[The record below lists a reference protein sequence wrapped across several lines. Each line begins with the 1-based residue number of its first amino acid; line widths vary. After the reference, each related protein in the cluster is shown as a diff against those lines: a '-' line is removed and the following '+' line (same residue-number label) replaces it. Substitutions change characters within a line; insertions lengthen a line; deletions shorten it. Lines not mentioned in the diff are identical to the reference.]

1 MRDANEIVMIGQG
14 PTATTALESLADE
27 HHVSAVVRNPV
38 STDDAVVLFAR
49 QRGIRVI
56 TDVSLANIEQ
66 VVREIR
72 PACVLI
78 SSYDRLI
85 PPHLL
90 QLCPFVNVHYGPLP
104 RYRGRANVNWAI
116 INGESKAWIT
126 IHCVDATLDSGNIL
140 LQQST
145 PIGPNTTIGEVYRDL
160 NEIQRQDLGKILR
173 RYLNGEIGKPQV
185 GSATYCCTR
194 IPEDGDI
201 DWTASTTQ
209 IHALIRALGHP
220 YPGAYTYL
228 RLQKFVIVRA
238 AIVENAPTYIGRIPG
253 RVCGVYRDGSVDVLT
268 GDGILR
274 IFEIRDTSG
283 TIVPTR
289 QIVRSLKDTLGLTK
303 IDLLRSLEELSNTV
317 AHLAASGMDA
327 GLHPTNLIRKIS

>member
-1 MRDANEIVMIGQG
+1 MIGQG
-14 PTATTALESLADE
+14 PTAATALESLADE
-27 HHVSAVVRNPV
+27 HKVSAVFRTPV
-38 STDDAVVLFAR
+38 SSDDPVLLFAR

-116 INGESKAWIT
+116 INREPEAAIT

-145 PIGPNTTIGEVYRDL
+145 PIGPNTTVGEVYRDL
-160 NEIQRQDLGKILR
+160 NEIQRRNLGKVLR
-173 RYLNGEIGKPQV
+173 RYLDGEIGTPQV

-194 IPEDGDI
+194 IPDDGDI
-201 DWTASTTQ
+201 DWSASTAE
-209 IHALIRALGHP
+209 IYALIRALGDP

-228 RLQKFVIVRA
+228 RLHKFFIVRA
-238 AIVENAPTYIGRIPG
+238 AIVENAPVYVGRIPG
-253 RVCGVYRDGSVDVLT
+253 RVCGVHRDGSVDVLT
-268 GDGILR
+268 GDGVLR
-274 IFEIRDTSG
+274 IFEIRDASG
-283 TIVPTR
+283 TTMPAR

-303 IDLLRSLEELSNTV
+303 IDLLRSLEELSKIV
-317 AHLAASGMDA
+317 ERLAASRMDA
-327 GLHPTNLIRKIS
+327 GLLPADLVRKTS